1 MNIDWN
7 KNKLI
12 PVITQ
17 DYETKAVLILSY
29 MNQEAYEKTVAT
41 KDLYYYSRSRQK
53 LWKKGETSGHT
64 QVLKRLSLDCDQD
77 ALLAEVIQKGPAC
90 HTGERSCF
98 FNTIYENDC
107 DDMIITKL
115 IKRIDERYKSPQ
127 EKSYT
132 NYLFEKG
139 REKILKK
146 IGEEASEV
154 IIASMAKQKDNMI
167 YELSDLLYHSLVLMR
182 YENILI
188 EDIFT
193 ELERRFKKDN

>member
-29 MNQEAYEKTVAT
+29 MNQEAYEKTIAT

-53 LWKKGETSGHT
+53 LWKKGDTSGNT
-64 QVLKRLSLDCDQD
+64 QVLKRLSFDCDQD
-77 ALLAEVIQKGPAC
+77 AILAEVIQKGPAC
-90 HTGERSCF
+90 HTGSQSCF

-107 DDMIITKL
+107 DDMIISKL
-115 IKRIDERYKSPQ
+115 IKRIDERFKSPQ

-154 IIASMAKQKDNMI
+154 IIASMANKKDEMI
-167 YELSDLLYHSLVLMR
+167 YELSDLMYHSLVLMR
-182 YENILI
+182 YEGIFLN
-188 EDIFT
+188 DIFS
-193 ELERRFKKDN
+193 ELEGRFKKD

>member
-29 MNQEAYEKTVAT
+29 MNQEAYEKTLTT
-41 KDLYYYSRSRQK
+41 KDLYYYSRSRQM
-53 LWKKGETSGHT
+53 LWKKGETSGNT
-64 QVLKRLSLDCDQD
+64 QILKRLSFDCDQD
-77 ALLAEVIQKGPAC
+77 AILAEVIQKGPAC
-90 HTGERSCF
+90 HTGSQSCF
-98 FNTIYENDC
+98 FNTVYENDC
-107 DDMIITKL
+107 DDMIISKL

-154 IIASMAKQKDNMI
+154 IIASMANKKDEMI
-167 YELSDLLYHSLVLMR
+167 YELSDLMYHSLVLMR
-182 YENILI
+182 YEGIFLN
-188 EDIFT
+188 DIFS
-193 ELERRFKKDN
+193 ELENRYKKD